1 MVEQE
6 DDDDDPGIS
15 VSAMQFD
22 DTGSSSRDLVKVKA
36 EEDDLGRVT
45 TRAKDSDEDG
55 LEEGELEEGEIDQ

>member
-1 MVEQE
+1 VVEQE
-6 DDDDDPGIS
+6 DDDNDPGIS
-15 VSAMQFD
+15 GSAMQFD

-45 TRAKDSDEDG
+45 TRAEDSDEDG